1 MMSST
6 AGNGSSR
13 AKRAKHETHDEAR
26 GPVPGAA
33 VNMYRFTGNVSHE
46 LDGTAENARLT
57 A

>member
-1 MMSST
+1 MSST